1 MFLSLVSFIL
11 VIYFG
16 TSLYLNNLIFFFF
29 YASKGNFQQLP
40 WHSPITFTTSSISPE
55 TIMYYSCHGDWLK
68 VPTNKNCSSTSYLPS
83 PFLVSSFPLL
93 YVFPTCSFPRYTD
106 SLTLSSPIYI
116 FIKHKIHEFFH
127 WRLYVSGVTE
137 REPALDQPLRR
148 GSFSPLLS
156 QKSVRAVTWDQ
167 HNMRPRPTLHGAM

>member
-16 TSLYLNNLIFFFF
+16 TSLYLNNLIFFC
-29 YASKGNFQQLP
+29 ASKGNFQQLP
-40 WHSPITFTTSSISPE
+40 WHSPITFTMSSISSE

-167 HNMRPRPTLHGAM
+167 HNMRPRPTLQGAM

>member
-1 MFLSLVSFIL
+1 MLWQIIWYLTCLSRRVAIHLRVRYPLTLFMFVYPPHKYSINFLSIFQNKQFFALSINHLPCSCHWFHLFWLFIL
-11 VIYFG
+11 APPS
-16 TSLYLNNLIFFFF
+16 TSTISFFFFFLFF

-93 YVFPTCSFPRYTD
+93 YVFPSCSFLR
-106 SLTLSSPIYI
+106 SPI
-116 FIKHKIHEFFH
+116 
-127 WRLYVSGVTE
+127 L
-137 REPALDQPLRR
+137 
-148 GSFSPLLS
+148 
-156 QKSVRAVTWDQ
+156 
-167 HNMRPRPTLHGAM
+167 